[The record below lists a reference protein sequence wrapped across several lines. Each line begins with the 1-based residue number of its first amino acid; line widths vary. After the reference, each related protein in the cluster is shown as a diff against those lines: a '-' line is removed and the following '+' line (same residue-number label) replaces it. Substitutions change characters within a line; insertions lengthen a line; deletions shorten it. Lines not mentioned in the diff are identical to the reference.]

1 MKGEAGEPLEYVF
14 LSGVPSQPRAESA
27 ARSVRDE
34 TGLDASERGRSGMIW
49 TPDYRREAHQSAG
62 ELLRLSSL
70 GLRMSLN
77 NDTPK
82 PTSNELIQ
90 ISVPLTQK
98 AGKKY
103 WRGLDELADT
113 KEFREWVTKEFPGGV
128 DMLEGSS
135 RRNVLKIMAASF
147 GMAGLAACRRPME
160 HVLPA
165 SRGIEDFVPGQ
176 AYFYSS
182 VFQHAGEAMG
192 ILVETHDGRPTKIEG
207 NPQHPYSLGSST
219 VHAQASLLSMYDPGP
234 RPEGREG

>member
-1 MKGEAGEPLEYVF
+1 
-14 LSGVPSQPRAESA
+14 
-27 ARSVRDE
+27 
-34 TGLDASERGRSGMIW
+34 
-49 TPDYRREAHQSAG
+49 
-62 ELLRLSSL
+62 
-70 GLRMSLN
+70 MSLN

-182 VFQHAGEAMG
+182 IFQHAGEAMG

-207 NPQHPYSLGSST
+207 NPQHPYSLGAST
-219 VHAQASLLSMYDPGP
+219 VHAQASLLSMYDPDRAQKVAKSGN
-234 RPEGREG
+234 ESG